1 MEEELISFETAKLAK
16 EKGFD
21 LTSYSCP
28 CVGLPK
34 HLQKPAPQAVLQKYL
49 REVHNIQMILKPFYD
64 SLEKENSFVCDVIR
78 ISDGRV
84 IRSERLNSYEEV
96 LEIGLQNGLTLVIM

>member
-1 MEEELISFETAKLAK
+1 
-16 EKGFD
+16 
-21 LTSYSCP
+21 
-28 CVGLPK
+28 
-34 HLQKPAPQAVLQKYL
+34 
-49 REVHNIQMILKPFYD
+49 MILKPFYD